1 MYWAVENNHHFKCTN
16 LCRLQICKAQA
27 VVRPNIAPAFA
38 FKTKLYYLLQRNL
51 IYADA
56 RLDFVSHQSTLQ
68 AGISISMCLLYV
80 YTRDKNNINIL
91 LKKEKGW
98 METWCGG
105 VTFLSRRWLTKIR
118 NRQRSIMEEEI
129 MAIFYAGLGLQMN
142 KTKHRE

>member
-1 MYWAVENNHHFKCTN
+1 M
-16 LCRLQICKAQA
+16 
-27 VVRPNIAPAFA
+27 VRPNIAPAFA
-38 FKTKLYYLLQRNL
+38 FKTNLYYLLQRNL

-118 NRQRSIMEEEI
+118 NRQRSIMEREKLWPYFMRVWAYKWTKPSI
-129 MAIFYAGLGLQMN
+129 VNKDTYWAGWCGMLAVRRQGLS
-142 KTKHRE
+142 